1 VRRDWDAP
9 EGCSEVSGREGA
21 HEFVGGRDRVEPGGG
36 VSRHGVPG
44 RRPRV
49 DVHAAYRS
57 AVAGARS
64 VSRGVRRHALRVPDG
79 LESAQRTQTREV
91 NEAAQAQLE
100 AELTAL
106 GLPFLR
112 GEGVDP
118 SGSWPG
124 EPSVLVLGITEE
136 EARRLGRRY
145 GQNAIV
151 VAGRDAVA
159 RLVMLDGEPR
169 GCI

>member
-1 VRRDWDAP
+1 MSSSVDGIA
-9 EGCSEVSGREGA
+9 SSL
-21 HEFVGGRDRVEPGGG
+21 VE
-36 VSRHGVPG
+36 
-44 RRPRV
+44 
-49 DVHAAYRS
+49 AYRGTEFRVADRGWTFTLRIDQPSPVLAACHEAFGVMRS
-57 AVAGARS
+57 AYLTAWNPRS
-64 VSRGVRRHALRVPDG
+64 EP
-79 LESAQRTQTREV
+79 QTREV

-106 GLPFLR
+106 GLPFLH

-118 SGSWPG
+118 TGSWPG

-159 RLVMLDGEPR
+159 RLVMVASPSGDR
-169 GCI
+169 T